1 MPIDEHPAV
10 PSLFAG
16 VVWDAILDGSMR
28 SIIEKQVLV
37 PFLQRQRWFG
47 GKARAITSA
56 RFVDWTTLRRGA
68 HPAFLTI
75 VDVAYRDGGRE
86 RYVLPLAMAG
96 GAEADVVTQQHGGA
110 ILSRVT
116 GARKGLLYDGLFDD
130 GVCNTLLGV
139 LEHGSAITMR
149 HGRISGAVH
158 PHLIDSFGDDGA
170 RSTIRRTA
178 PDQSNTSVLFG
189 WQLIMKLFRRLEP
202 GVNPDI
208 EIGAFLSARGFS
220 RVPPLLGTMA
230 YEAAEGDTAS
240 VVMLQRYV
248 PNQGTAWDVT
258 VEELGRY
265 FDRVKTLPEIA
276 PGTEAET
283 IGPYLSR
290 AEVIGRRTG
299 ELHVA
304 LASATADEPEFA
316 VEPCSPGDVAAMV
329 ARMREEASAHLRLL
343 ETALPQLDDRRRH
356 LAHDLLSQRDQLI
369 DHFDALTRI
378 ASCGARIR
386 CHGDYHLGQVLIAEA
401 DITILDFEGEPARPL
416 HERRRKSS
424 PLRDVAGMVRS
435 FSYASMT
442 ALNVATHTRPED
454 MERLTPK
461 ARLWEREVV
470 ATFLRAYLAAT
481 EGTFL
486 VPRDPEDFETMLRA
500 FVVEK
505 GLYELA
511 YELNNRPDW
520 AHIPLIGL
528 LNLRSLHYV

>member
-1 MPIDEHPAV
+1 
-10 PSLFAG
+10 
-16 VVWDAILDGSMR
+16 
-28 SIIEKQVLV
+28 
-37 PFLQRQRWFG
+37 
-47 GKARAITSA
+47 
-56 RFVDWTTLRRGA
+56 VDWTTLRRGA
-68 HPAFLTI
+68 HPAFLTL
-75 VDVAYRDGGRE
+75 VEVLYRDGGRE

-96 GAEADVVTQQHGGA
+96 GADADTVLQQHGAA
-110 ILSRVT
+110 ILSRIT

-149 HGRISGAVH
+149 HGRIGGSVQ
-158 PHLIDSFGDDGA
+158 PHVFDPPVDDRA
-170 RSTIRRTA
+170 RQTIHRTT
-178 PDQSNTSVLFG
+178 PEQSNTSVLFG
-189 WQLIMKLFRRLEP
+189 WQLIMKIFRRLEP

-220 RVPPLLGTMA
+220 RVPTLLGTMT
-230 YEAAEGDTAS
+230 YEAAADDTAS
-240 VVMLQRYV
+240 VVMLQRFV
-248 PNQGTAWDVT
+248 PNQGNAWDVT

-265 FDRVKTLPEIA
+265 FDRVKALPEIT

-299 ELHVA
+299 EMHVS
-304 LASATADEPEFA
+304 LASATVEETDFA
-316 VEPCSPGDVAAMV
+316 VEPCSTADVAAMV
-329 ARMREEASAHLRLL
+329 ARMRAEATERLALL
-343 ETALPQLDDRRRH
+343 EAALPQLDDRRRH
-356 LAHDLLSQRDQLI
+356 LALDLLSQRDQLT

-378 ASCGARIR
+378 GGCGSRIR

-401 DITILDFEGEPARPL
+401 DIVILDFEGEPARPID
-416 HERRRKSS
+416 ERRQKSS

-442 ALNVATHTRPED
+442 ALNAATHTRPED

-486 VPRDPEDFETMLRA
+486 FPRDPEAFETMLRA

-528 LNLRSLHYV
+528 LNLRSLHHA